1 MVNIKGFIQLPDE
14 QRNFICDYLDMLNS
28 FRFNIKTYGGKNDDL
43 PIQNTDL
50 WIEAYIDIVPEL
62 QEFRDM
68 VLSEMENLLI
78 KKHPYYV
85 YQKEHNHWYYSNKG
99 AIEKLRESVLKEN
112 IPVEKNNKL

>member
-1 MVNIKGFIQLPDE
+1 MVNIKGFIQLPDK

-62 QEFRDM
+62 QEF
-68 VLSEMENLLI
+68 
-78 KKHPYYV
+78 
-85 YQKEHNHWYYSNKG
+85 
-99 AIEKLRESVLKEN
+99 
-112 IPVEKNNKL
+112 